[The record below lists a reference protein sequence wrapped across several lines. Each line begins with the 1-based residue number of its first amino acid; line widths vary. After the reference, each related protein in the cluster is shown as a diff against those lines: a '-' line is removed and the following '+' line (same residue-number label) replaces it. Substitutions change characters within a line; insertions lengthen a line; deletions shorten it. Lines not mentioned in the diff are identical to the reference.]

1 MLPILNQS
9 TILPSPYAVVQL
21 DENLRTPYAQNWYFG
36 LQQAITPNFLVEIG
50 HAGSVGRKLLSRD
63 VINRGSASQ
72 GTGGGAPPANS
83 QIGDDT
89 FLSNAGS
96 SNYLAMEIGLRRR
109 FSHGLQYQASYT
121 WSHAIDNQSD
131 VFEGVPT
138 DPRTEAFALA
148 GFTRQFDARVDRGN
162 ANFDQRHNLVFNAI
176 WDIPKPPV
184 PAAWA
189 NRLFEDWT
197 VSLIGAYR
205 SGFPVTVIANSFLA
219 DPATGLLNNRLDFA
233 GAPGQCCNLSK
244 PAPVPGGVQWLDPS
258 LFQPAVG
265 HVGNVARGAIRGPG
279 FWNYDLALLHDITL
293 SEGKRLQFRV
303 EFYNAFNHANLSAP
317 VTTYF
322 SDPFLGIV
330 NPDFGKAYYG
340 LNRTYS
346 RFGDLPLESPS
357 RRIQLGLRFEF

>member
-9 TILPSPYAVVQL
+9 PVFLSPYAVVQL

-36 LQQAITPNFLVEIG
+36 LQQTITPDFLVEIG

-63 VINRGSASQ
+63 VINRGTTNPSA
-72 GTGGGAPPANS
+72 GGPPPPNTR
-83 QIGDDT
+83 IGDDT
-89 FLSNAGS
+89 FLSNAGN
-96 SNYLAMEIGLRRR
+96 SNYFSMEIGLRRR
-109 FSHGLQYQASYT
+109 SSHGLQYQASYT

-138 DPRTEAFALA
+138 DPRTGAFALA
-148 GFTRQFDARVDRGN
+148 GFTRQLDARTDRGN

-184 PAAWA
+184 SAAWV
-189 NRLFEDWT
+189 NHFFGDWT

-205 SGFPVTVIANSFLA
+205 SGFPVTAIGNSFLA
-219 DPATGLLNNRLDFA
+219 DPATGLLNNRLDFV
-233 GAPGQCCNLSK
+233 GAPGQLYNLSR
-244 PAPVPGGVQWLDPS
+244 PTPVPGGVQWLDPG

-265 HVGNVARGAIRGPG
+265 RVGNVARGAIRGPG
-279 FWNYDLALLHDITL
+279 FWNYDFALLRGIKL
-293 SEGKRLQFRV
+293 SERKHLQFRA
-303 EFYNAFNHANLSAP
+303 EFYNVFNHANLSAP

-322 SDPFLGIV
+322 SDPFLGVV

-340 LNRTYS
+340 LNRTHS
-346 RFGDLPLESPS
+346 RFGDLPLENPS
-357 RRIQLGLRFEF
+357 RRIQLGLRFQF